1 MGIFDQVMGAI
12 QDPNREASFGQLGQL
27 VSMAQQVAQANNANS
42 STTQQAASVVGG
54 FVQSALREKQQSQG
68 LDAVLDLVQQG
79 TTDGAGVLPK
89 LFSPDQQ
96 GNVAAA
102 VAQKTGLDAAQ
113 VQAML
118 PMVIPIVM
126 KFLNQGSAKPGS
138 QAQGNPLVTAFLD
151 GDGDGDVDMGDMLKM
166 AGKFL

>member
-12 QDPNREASFGQLGQL
+12 QDPNREASIGQLGQI
-27 VSMAQQVAQANNANS
+27 VSMAQQVAQSNNANS
-42 STTQQAASVVGG
+42 STTEQAASVLGG
-54 FVQSALREKQQSQG
+54 FVQSALREKQQTQG
-68 LDAVLDLVQQG
+68 LDAVLDLVTQG

-96 GNVAAA
+96 NEIAATIS
-102 VAQKTGLDAAQ
+102 QKTGLDATQ
-113 VQAML
+113 VVAML
-118 PMVIPIVM
+118 PMVLPIVM
-126 KFLNQGSAKPGS
+126 QFLNQGAAKTGT

>member
-12 QDPNREASFGQLGQL
+12 QDPNREASIGQLGQI
-27 VSMAQQVAQANNANS
+27 VSMAQQVAQASNANS
-42 STTQQAASVVGG
+42 STTQQAASVVGS
-54 FVQSALREKQQSQG
+54 FVQSALKEKQQTQG
-68 LDAVLDLVQQG
+68 MDAVLDLVKQG

-96 GNVAAA
+96 SAIATTVAE
-102 VAQKTGLDAAQ
+102 KTGLDPDQ
-113 VQAML
+113 VIAML

-126 KFLNQGSAKPGS
+126 KFLNQGAAKTGT

-151 GDGDGDVDMGDMLKM
+151 GDGDGDVDMGDVLKM
-166 AGKFL
+166 AGRFM

>member
-12 QDPNREASFGQLGQL
+12 QDPNREASIGQLGQI
-27 VSMAQQVAQANNANS
+27 VSMAQQAAQASNANS

-54 FVQSALREKQQSQG
+54 FVQSALREKQQTQG
-68 LDAVLDLVQQG
+68 MDAVLDLVKQG

-89 LFSPDQQ
+89 LFTPDQQ
-96 GNVAAA
+96 SA
-102 VAQKTGLDAAQ
+102 VADAVAEKTGLDANQ
-113 VQAML
+113 VMLML

-126 KFLNQGSAKPGS
+126 KFLNQGSAKAGT

-151 GDGDGDVDMGDMLKM
+151 GDGDGDVDMGDVLKL
-166 AGKFL
+166 AGRFM

>member
-12 QDPNREASFGQLGQL
+12 QDPNREASIGQLGQI

-42 STTQQAASVVGG
+42 SSTQQAASIVGG
-54 FVQSALREKQQSQG
+54 FVKSALQEKQQTQG

-89 LFSPDQQ
+89 LFSPNQQ
-96 GNVAAA
+96 NEMAAA
-102 VAQKTGLDAAQ
+102 VSQKTGLDTSQ
-113 VQAML
+113 VMMML

-126 KFLNQGSAKPGS
+126 KFLNQGSAKAGK
-138 QAQGNPLVTAFLD
+138 QAEGNPLVTAFLD
-151 GDGDGDVDMGDMLKM
+151 GDGDGDVDMGDVLKM
-166 AGKFL
+166 AGRFM

>member
-12 QDPNREASFGQLGQL
+12 QDPNREASIGQLGQI
-27 VSMAQQVAQANNANS
+27 VSMAQQVAQASNANS
-42 STTQQAASVVGG
+42 STTQQAASVVGS
-54 FVQSALREKQQSQG
+54 FVQSALKEKQQSQG

-96 GNVAAA
+96 SAIATTVSE
-102 VAQKTGLDAAQ
+102 KTGLDADQ
-113 VQAML
+113 VIAML

-126 KFLNQGSAKPGS
+126 KFLNQGAAKTGT

-151 GDGDGDVDMGDMLKM
+151 GDGDGDVDMGDVLKM
-166 AGKFL
+166 AGRFM